1 MYQLCKMEIRGT
13 IKSIHVDQIRL
24 ITTDKNQEIDIF
36 YTEIKKFDVE
46 ELVENERVVLDV
58 RIQSID
64 YYGLKLG
71 KFWLSQIVFPKKS
84 YEYRRKPNKRDRDQA
99 AAQQQFIDRTN
110 KDRQ

>member
-1 MYQLCKMEIRGT
+1 MEIRGT